1 MKFFYLFLLSFFV
14 CNIFAQKI
22 TIVDENS
29 HEPIVGVAVYNF
41 VKTKTKIT
49 GLEGEAS
56 ITSFQSFERIY
67 FQHIS
72 YLRKSV
78 IKSNLND
85 TIFLSPKSTDLNEIV
100 ISASKFEQIRKEVP
114 QKIISLESKNINFTN
129 PQTSAD
135 LLNNTGALFIQKSQL
150 GGGSPMIRG
159 FSTNRVLV
167 TVDGVRLNNAIF
179 RGGGMFIMCFQL
191 IL

>member
-129 PQTSAD
+129 PQTSRSSH
-135 LLNNTGALFIQKSQL
+135 SQL
-150 GGGSPMIRG
+150 WKLPQIP
-159 FSTNRVLV
+159 NRYHHW
-167 TVDGVRLNNAIF
+167 
-179 RGGGMFIMCFQL
+179 
-191 IL
+191 